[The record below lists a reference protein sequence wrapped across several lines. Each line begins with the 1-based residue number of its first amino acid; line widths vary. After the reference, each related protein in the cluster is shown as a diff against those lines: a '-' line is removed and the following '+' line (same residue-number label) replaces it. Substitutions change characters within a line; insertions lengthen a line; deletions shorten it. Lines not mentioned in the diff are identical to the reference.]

1 MLDPQ
6 LGGSYTV
13 DMEVSLTPDQ
23 KAFVQQAIES
33 GRILREEDAIKE
45 ALLLWEERERVRA
58 EVLTA
63 LDAGDT
69 SIARGEGRPVTEESM
84 REVAAD
90 VKCRGRARLASEMP
104 TPR

>member
-1 MLDPQ
+1 M
-6 LGGSYTV
+6 
-13 DMEVSLTPDQ
+13 
-23 KAFVQQAIES
+23 
-33 GRILREEDAIKE
+33 
-45 ALLLWEERERVRA
+45 RA